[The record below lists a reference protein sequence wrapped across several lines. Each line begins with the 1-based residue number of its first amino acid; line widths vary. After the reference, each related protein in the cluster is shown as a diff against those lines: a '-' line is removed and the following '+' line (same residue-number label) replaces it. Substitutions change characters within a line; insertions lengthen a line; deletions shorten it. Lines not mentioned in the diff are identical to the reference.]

1 MWKNLEQPII
11 AIPEIEDHG
20 WLPNGKILWMDETFA
35 DEIEKIRQ
43 EAGDGNKDYAKE
55 SNVESDDGDDF

>member
-1 MWKNLEQPII
+1 MWKNLGQPII

-20 WLPNGKILWMDETFA
+20 WLPNGKILWMDEM
-35 DEIEKIRQ
+35 DEQIRQ
-43 EAGDGNKDYAKE
+43 EADDGNEDYAIG